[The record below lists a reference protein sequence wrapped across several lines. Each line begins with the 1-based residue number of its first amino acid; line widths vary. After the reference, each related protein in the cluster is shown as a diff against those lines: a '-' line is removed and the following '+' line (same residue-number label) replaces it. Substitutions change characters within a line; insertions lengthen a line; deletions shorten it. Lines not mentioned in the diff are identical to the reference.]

1 MERTIS
7 RRYPI
12 GAELISPNQTNFRV
26 WAPKAQI
33 LDLVVETAAARNS
46 DCSFQPLKREADGY
60 FGGSVDIG
68 AGTRYRFRIN
78 GDDAKCYPDPASR
91 YQPDGPHG
99 PSCVIDPT
107 AFQWSDQNWCGLKLT
122 GQIIYEFHVGT
133 FTREGTWRAAAEKL
147 PF

>member
-12 GAELISPNQTNFRV
+12 GAELIAPNQTHFRV
-26 WAPKAQI
+26 WAPRAHT
-33 LDLVVETAAARNS
+33 LDVVIESAAPNS
-46 DCSFQPLKREADGY
+46 QRAFHPLKREADGY
-60 FGGSVDIG
+60 FSGGVDIG
-68 AGTRYRFRIN
+68 AGTRYRFRLN
-78 GDDAKCYPDPASR
+78 RDDAKYYPDPASR

-107 AFQWSDQNWCGLKLT
+107 TFRWNDRNWRGLKLT

-133 FTREGTWRAAAEKL
+133 FTREGTWL
-147 PF
+147 